1 MTWLFLQFWLLLFI
15 AFALG
20 GLVTW
25 LLIKALLPHVD
36 EVDGTVVKEVA

>member
-1 MTWLFLQFWLLLFI
+1 MTWLFLQFWLLLLI

-25 LLIKALLPHVD
+25 LLLKTLLPHVD
-36 EVDGTVVKEVA
+36 EVGGTIEKAVP